1 MNQLP
6 IGGLAGYNTAASA
19 HRNWADNFGDFFAG
33 DARSV
38 ALERELIDG
47 KVKANW
53 WDRLMNKS
61 TEELTNAKMKTIAD
75 DLRKRVEVQNII
87 DKGGSVN
94 VNDSIVS
101 IRNRDNELLDLD
113 KARDGASLYGYSAEV
128 ADLPTARLVNAKV
141 LQLRE
146 AELER
151 KSNEIGGAKYNAKQA
166 EDRQNAA
173 IEYRDSRDDR
183 LEEIRQQTRTDQLS
197 REKQGDLNRLQDR
210 QLSAQ
215 NNQMMMQLE
224 YARMSQADRQRTAD
238 RKDQAIMALLGGLGN
253 LGAAFTV

>member
-1 MNQLP
+1 MSQLP
-6 IGGLAGYNTAASA
+6 IGGLAAYNTDASA

-38 ALERELIDG
+38 ALKRELIDG

-61 TEELTNAKMKTIAD
+61 TEELTNAKMKSIAD
-75 DLRKRVEVQNII
+75 ELRKRADVQYII

-94 VNDSIVS
+94 VNDSQMS
-101 IRNRDNELLDLD
+101 IANKQRELTDLDTARDN
-113 KARDGASLYGYSAEV
+113 AALYNYSSEV

-141 LQLRE
+141 QQLRQ

-151 KSNEIGGAKYNAKQA
+151 KSNEIGGAKYNARMAEERQKDAIKYRNKQD
-166 EDRQNAA
+166 EL
-173 IEYRDSRDDR
+173 
-183 LEEIRQQTRTDQLS
+183 LETIRQQTRRDQLS

-224 YARMSQADRQRTAD
+224 YARMAQSDRQRTAD
-238 RKDQAIMALLGGLGN
+238 RKDQAIMALLSGLGN

>member
-6 IGGLAGYNTAASA
+6 IGGLAGYNTDASA
-19 HRNWADNFGDFFAG
+19 HRDWKDDFVNFLGLDTQSIGA
-33 DARSV
+33 
-38 ALERELIDG
+38 ERELIDG

-53 WDRLMNKS
+53 RDRIFSKS
-61 TEELTNAKMKTIAD
+61 TEELTNAKMKSIAN
-75 DLRKRVEVQNII
+75 DLRKRADVQNIL

-94 VNDSIVS
+94 VNDSVMS
-101 IRNRDNELLDLD
+101 IANRQRELLALD
-113 KARDGASLYGYSAEV
+113 DARDAAASYSYSSEV

-141 LQLRE
+141 LQLRKAE
-146 AELER
+146 AER
-151 KSNEIGGAKYNAKQA
+151 KSNRIGGAKYNARKA
-166 EDRQNAA
+166 EERQDDA
-173 IEYRDSRDDR
+173 IEYRNTQDGL
-183 LEEIRQQTRTDQLS
+183 LETIRQQTRTDQLS

-224 YARMSQADRQRTAD
+224 YARMLQADRQRAAE

-253 LGAAFTV
+253 LRAAFTV